1 MLLANKEFNH
11 EVNDFHES
19 LGVSDDTRVKCRER
33 IFFTALSNALQRM
46 ELFEDI
52 DDAPREMCTVSG
64 DLQRCLRMIT
74 DQLEY
79 EYTLMIFNPN
89 QRIAMESFAYY
100 KHMLG
105 NNHSKEDRIKLK
117 IMELVE
123 EMRGSRDNDD
133 DDDKDEEPINRIN
146 KKSMIKRIK
155 LVKQSHY
162 NFDTY
167 LNMLNR
173 WANGHTQDF
182 TEKKPD
188 IDDLL
193 RNLFSNDED

>member
-1 MLLANKEFNH
+1 MLLANREFNH
-11 EVNDFHES
+11 ETENFHES
-19 LGVSDDTRVKCRER
+19 LGISDEVRVRCRER
-33 IFFTALSNALQRM
+33 IFFNTFSNALQRL
-46 ELFEDI
+46 ELFEDD
-52 DDAPREMCTVSG
+52 DDAPKELRTVSG
-64 DLQRCLRMIT
+64 DLQRCLRTIT

-79 EYTLMIFNPN
+79 EYTLMIFNN
-89 QRIAMESFAYY
+89 TQRIAMESFAYY
-100 KHMLG
+100 RHMLESHD
-105 NNHSKEDRIKLK
+105 NREDRIKLK

-123 EMRGSRDNDD
+123 EMRGSKDNEED
-133 DDDKDEEPINRIN
+133 DEEDPISRLN
-146 KKSMIKRIK
+146 KKSMVKRIK

-173 WANGHTQDF
+173 WANGNTQDF

>member
-1 MLLANKEFNH
+1 MLLANREFNH
-11 EVNDFHES
+11 GTNDFHES
-19 LGVSDDTRVKCRER
+19 LGISDETLIRCRER
-33 IFFTALSNALQRM
+33 IFFTALSNALQRL

-52 DDAPREMCTVSG
+52 NDAPREMLTVSG
-64 DLQRCLRMIT
+64 DLKRCLRTIT

-79 EYTLMIFNPN
+79 EYTLMIFNTT
-89 QRIAMESFAYY
+89 QRMAMESFAYY
-100 KHMLG
+100 RHKLQSED
-105 NNHSKEDRIKLK
+105 NREDRIKYK

-123 EMRGSRDNDD
+123 EMRGQEDD
-133 DDDKDEEPINRIN
+133 DEDEEEELIHRLN
-146 KKSMIKRIK
+146 KKTMVKRIK

-167 LNMLNR
+167 LNMLKR
-173 WANGHTQDF
+173 WANGNTNDF
-182 TEKKPD
+182 IEKKPD

>member
-11 EVNDFHES
+11 ETESFHES
-19 LGVSDDTRVKCRER
+19 LGISDDIRVKCRER
-33 IFFTALSNALQRM
+33 VFFNTFSNALQRQ
-46 ELFEDI
+46 ELFEDP
-52 DDAPREMCTVSG
+52 DDAPKEMRTVSG
-64 DLQRCLRMIT
+64 DLQRCLRSIT

-79 EYTLMIFNPN
+79 EYTLMIFNGA
-89 QRIAMESFAYY
+89 QRTAMESFAYY
-100 KHMLG
+100 RHMLETHD
-105 NNHSKEDRIKLK
+105 NREDRIKLK

-123 EMRGSRDNDD
+123 EMRAGKDD
-133 DDDKDEEPINRIN
+133 DDDDDDEPINRIN
-146 KKSMIKRIK
+146 KKSMMKRIK
-155 LVKQSHY
+155 FVKQSHY

-173 WANGHTQDF
+173 WVNGNTQDF

>member
-1 MLLANKEFNH
+1 MLLANREFNH
-11 EVNDFHES
+11 ETENFHES
-19 LGVSDDTRVKCRER
+19 LGISDEIRVRCRER
-33 IFFTALSNALQRM
+33 IFFNTFSNALQRH
-46 ELFEDI
+46 ELFEDD
-52 DDAPREMCTVSG
+52 DDAPKELRTVSG
-64 DLQRCLRMIT
+64 DLQRCLRTIS

-79 EYTLMIFNPN
+79 EYTLMIFNTT

-100 KHMLG
+100 KHTLESHD
-105 NNHSKEDRIKLK
+105 NKEDRIKLK

-123 EMRGSRDNDD
+123 EMRGSSN
-133 DDDKDEEPINRIN
+133 DEEDEDEPISRLN
-146 KKSMIKRIK
+146 KKTMVKRIK
-155 LVKQSHY
+155 FVKQSHH

-173 WANGHTQDF
+173 WANGNTQDF

>member
-1 MLLANKEFNH
+1 MLLRNREFNH
-11 EVNDFHES
+11 ETENFHES
-19 LGVSDDTRVKCRER
+19 LGISDETRVRCRER
-33 IFFTALSNALQRM
+33 IFFNTFSNALQRL
-46 ELFEDI
+46 ELFEDD
-52 DDAPREMCTVSG
+52 DDAPKELRTVSG
-64 DLQRCLRMIT
+64 DLQRCLRTIT

-79 EYTLMIFNPN
+79 EYTLMIFNST
-89 QRIAMESFAYY
+89 QRMAMESFAYY
-100 KHMLG
+100 KHMLESHD
-105 NNHSKEDRIKLK
+105 NREDRIKLK

-123 EMRGSRDNDD
+123 EMRGSKDD
-133 DDDKDEEPINRIN
+133 DDEDEDPISRLN

-155 LVKQSHY
+155 FVKQSHY

-173 WANGHTQDF
+173 WANGNANDF

-193 RNLFSNDED
+193 RNLFSKDED

>member
-1 MLLANKEFNH
+1 MLLANREFNH
-11 EVNDFHES
+11 ETENFHES
-19 LGVSDDTRVKCRER
+19 LGISDEVRVRCRER
-33 IFFTALSNALQRM
+33 IFFNTFSNALQRL
-46 ELFEDI
+46 ELFEDD
-52 DDAPREMCTVSG
+52 DDAPKELRTVSG
-64 DLQRCLRMIT
+64 DLQRCLRTIT

-79 EYTLMIFNPN
+79 EYTLMIFNN
-89 QRIAMESFAYY
+89 TQRMAMESFAYY
-100 KHMLG
+100 RHMLESHD
-105 NNHSKEDRIKLK
+105 NREDRIKLK

-123 EMRGSRDNDD
+123 EMRGSKDD
-133 DDDKDEEPINRIN
+133 DDEDEDPISRLN
-146 KKSMIKRIK
+146 KKSMMKRIK

-173 WANGHTQDF
+173 WANGNTQDF

>member
-1 MLLANKEFNH
+1 MLLANREFNH
-11 EVNDFHES
+11 ETENFHES
-19 LGVSDDTRVKCRER
+19 LGISDEIRVRCRER
-33 IFFTALSNALQRM
+33 IFFNTFSNALQRL
-46 ELFEDI
+46 ELFEDD
-52 DDAPREMCTVSG
+52 DDAPKELRTVSG
-64 DLQRCLRMIT
+64 DLQRCLRTIT

-79 EYTLMIFNPN
+79 EYTLMIFNN
-89 QRIAMESFAYY
+89 TQRMAMESFAYY
-100 KHMLG
+100 RHMLE
-105 NNHSKEDRIKLK
+105 NHDNREDRIKLK

-123 EMRGSRDNDD
+123 EMRGS
-133 DDDKDEEPINRIN
+133 KDEEDPISRLN
-146 KKSMIKRIK
+146 KKSMVKRIK

-173 WANGHTQDF
+173 WANGNTQDF